1 MKIKNFGILL
11 VAIILIAPMTSCKK
25 KGCVDSH
32 AENFDSE
39 AEKDDGSCTYLSD
52 KLLGTYSV
60 NSACAY
66 GGTTNYSMNIIEG
79 SNKGEVILQG
89 LDDSIDMKAI
99 INGTEFTFGED
110 KAGITYEG
118 TGYLVGSNQIT
129 INMEVCETYYY
140 PCSDPESC
148 TLTCTK

>member
-1 MKIKNFGILL
+1 MTASL
-11 VAIILIAPMTSCKK
+11 IILMTSCKK
-25 KGCVDSH
+25 KGCVDSY
-32 AENFDSE
+32 AESFDSK

-60 NSACAY
+60 SSDCYY
-66 GGTTNYSMNIIEG
+66 GGMTNYSINVIEG

-89 LDDSIDMKAI
+89 LDDSIDIKAT
-99 INGTEFTFGED
+99 INGTQFTFGED
-110 KAGITYEG
+110 KTGITYEG
-118 TGYLVGSNQIT
+118 KGYLVGSNQIT
-129 INMEVCETYYY
+129 INMELCETYYY